1 MKIFYC
7 FQFGKHISR
16 MMYHMFIRQEGNYY
30 EYILHHSLSTFLIFF
45 SFLMNMW
52 IVGIIVLLLT
62 DFSDFFLIFA
72 RWYRVNIFLLR
83 IIVITQKDFYN
94 SSM

>member
-1 MKIFYC
+1 
-7 FQFGKHISR
+7 

-83 IIVITQKDFYN
+83 IIVITQKNFYN